1 MKKSEVIFEDK
12 KGNVFIFWNTS
23 RHNPTRNLTFV
34 FLGKKRDELFCQNSE
49 SFVSHGDSLNE
60 CLF

>member
-23 RHNPTRNLTFV
+23 RHNPARNLTFV
-34 FLGKKRDELFCQNSE
+34 FLGKKKMNY
-49 SFVSHGDSLNE
+49 FVKILKV
-60 CLF
+60 LYLMVIV